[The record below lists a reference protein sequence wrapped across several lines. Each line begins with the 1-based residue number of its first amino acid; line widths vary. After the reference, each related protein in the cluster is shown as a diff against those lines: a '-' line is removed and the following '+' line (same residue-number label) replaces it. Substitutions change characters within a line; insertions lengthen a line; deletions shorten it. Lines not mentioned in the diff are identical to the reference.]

1 MPGHAVKGSRGG
13 LLWTRATVL
22 ADAVGAGLRA
32 EVEGA
37 MVLKGDRYGRH
48 ATLEQYESKVALPP
62 WLSPCPDQMGSL
74 VIQGE
79 HMGRHLIQ
87 KLIQC

>member
-37 MVLKGDRYGRH
+37 MVPKGDRYGRH

-62 WLSPCPDQMGSL
+62 WLPPCPDQMGSL

-79 HMGRHLIQ
+79 HA
-87 KLIQC
+87 